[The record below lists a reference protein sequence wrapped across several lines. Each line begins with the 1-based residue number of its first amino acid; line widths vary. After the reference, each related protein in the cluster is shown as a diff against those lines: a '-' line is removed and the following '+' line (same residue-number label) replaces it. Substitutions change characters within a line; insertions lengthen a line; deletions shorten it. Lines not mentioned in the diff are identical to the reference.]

1 MLEASLRIP
10 GSVEILVAYTGGLD
24 EVLKSG
30 HMLEAIPMGEYLC
43 DPSWLSSS
51 FGGLQLFVLK
61 IFQVVQDGYKKKNCL
76 FIFTT
81 SLYSIIHYEHNI
93 SKVRKIFTVCIKE
106 KMDIVITRSADFF
119 SFQMM

>member
-51 FGGLQLFVLK
+51 FEGFTIICIENISSGTRWLQKKELFVH
-61 IFQVVQDGYKKKNCL
+61 FY
-76 FIFTT
+76 
-81 SLYSIIHYEHNI
+81 
-93 SKVRKIFTVCIKE
+93 
-106 KMDIVITRSADFF
+106 DFF
-119 SFQMM
+119 I